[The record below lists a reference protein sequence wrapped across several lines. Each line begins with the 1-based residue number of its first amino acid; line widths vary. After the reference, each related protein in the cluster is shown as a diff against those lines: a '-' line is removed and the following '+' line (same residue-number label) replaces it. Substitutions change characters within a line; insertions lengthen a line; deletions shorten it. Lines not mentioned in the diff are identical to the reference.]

1 MANAFLTDEMI
12 KDTIGKQSSPVR
24 LNVEAGAIIKFAQAI
39 GDPNPLW
46 NDEASARSGPNGG
59 IVAPPTFLRSLGQ
72 VRADFPFDMPF
83 DRALDGGSD
92 WEDFFHVRPGDN
104 ITATATILDIT
115 EREGRLGTMIF
126 TKTIVEYENQ
136 LGQIVAT
143 QTNTSIRY

>member
-1 MANAFLTDEMI
+1 
-12 KDTIGKQSSPVR
+12 
-24 LNVEAGAIIKFAQAI
+24 
-39 GDPNPLW
+39 
-46 NDEASARSGPNGG
+46 
-59 IVAPPTFLRSLGQ
+59 
-72 VRADFPFDMPF
+72 MPF

-92 WEDFFHVRPGDN
+92 WEYFFHVRPGDN